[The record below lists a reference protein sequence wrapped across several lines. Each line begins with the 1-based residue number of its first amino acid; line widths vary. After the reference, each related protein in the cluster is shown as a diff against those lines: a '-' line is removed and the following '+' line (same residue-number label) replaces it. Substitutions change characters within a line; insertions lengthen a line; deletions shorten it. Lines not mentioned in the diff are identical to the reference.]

1 MVHGCHRLRLR
12 GRSVLCTHNDGPQRT
27 SFSSLISYKTLT
39 IYKYMIIVNMNTAG
53 SRLMWSMARDKA
65 FPFSDYFSKINQ
77 RFMMPLRA
85 MMAVLVV
92 DVLVGL
98 LVLGSDLAFYAII
111 SGGGVTLQVSYCIPI
126 LCVVCRGRS
135 ILPERPNF
143 DLGKWGYAVN
153 IISLLWS
160 IIVVLFYVFPQFV
173 PVVGEIANMNWAT
186 AILAGV
192 VVFSGIYW
200 IFKGRKEYLIHS
212 NTIMDDVVVVIGD
225 RVITGRHAVL
235 ATMEEKDEK
244 N

>member
-1 MVHGCHRLRLR
+1 MDVTG
-12 GRSVLCTHNDGPQRT
+12 SVYGGGVFCALIMMGLNV
-27 SFSSLISYKTLT
+27 SFLPSPSTVTALT
-39 IYKYMIIVNMNTAG
+39 VWKYMIIVNMNTAG
-53 SRLMWSMARDKA
+53 SRLMWSMARDRA
-65 FPFSDYFSKINQ
+65 FPFSDYFSKINPH
-77 RFMMPLRA
+77 FLMPLRA

-111 SGGGVTLQVSYCIPI
+111 SGGGVTLQLSYCIPI

-135 ILPERPNF
+135 ILPARPNF

-160 IIVVLFYVFPQFV
+160 VIVVLFYCFPQFV

-200 IFKGRKEYLIHS
+200 AFKGRKEYLVNS
-212 NTIMDDVVVVIGD
+212 NTVLDDTLVVIGD
-225 RVITGRHAVL
+225 RTVVGRDAVR
-235 ATMEEKDEK
+235 ATMEEKSEK
-244 N
+244 H

>member
-1 MVHGCHRLRLR
+1 MDVTG
-12 GRSVLCTHNDGPQRT
+12 SVYGGGVFCALIMMGLNV
-27 SFSSLISYKTLT
+27 SFLPSPPAFPALT
-39 IYKYMIIVNMNTAG
+39 VWKYMIIVNMNTAG

-77 RFMMPLRA
+77 RFLMPLRA

-111 SGGGVTLQVSYCIPI
+111 SGGGVTLQLSYCIPI
-126 LCVVCRGRS
+126 LCVVFRGRS
-135 ILPERPNF
+135 ILPARPNF

-160 IIVVLFYVFPQFV
+160 VIVVLFYCFPQFV

-200 IFKGRKEYLIHS
+200 AFKGRKKYLVNS
-212 NTIMDDVVVVIGD
+212 NTVLDDTLVMIGD
-225 RVITGRHAVL
+225 RMVVGRDAVR
-235 ATMEEKDEK
+235 ATMEEKSEK
-244 N
+244 H

>member
-1 MVHGCHRLRLR
+1 MDVTG
-12 GRSVLCTHNDGPQRT
+12 SVYGGGVFCALIMMGLNV
-27 SFSSLISYKTLT
+27 SFLPSPPAFPALT
-39 IYKYMIIVNMNTAG
+39 VWKYMIIVNMNTAG

-77 RFMMPLRA
+77 RFLMPLRA

-111 SGGGVTLQVSYCIPI
+111 SGGGVTLQLSYCIPI
-126 LCVVCRGRS
+126 LCVVFRGRS
-135 ILPERPNF
+135 ILPARPNF

-160 IIVVLFYVFPQFV
+160 VIVVLFYCFPQFV

-200 IFKGRKEYLIHS
+200 AFKGRKEYLVNS
-212 NTIMDDVVVVIGD
+212 NTVLDDTLVMIGD
-225 RVITGRHAVL
+225 RMVVGRDAVR
-235 ATMEEKDEK
+235 ATMEEKSEK
-244 N
+244 H